1 MRNLSEDRRPAA
13 RPRRRRRG
21 FGLTWWGE
29 AWVTALEERARL
41 DPNRLPRGRSYARGG
56 TVGELTIG
64 PGEVRAAVQ
73 GRRVRPYQVRV
84 RVRVLDA
91 EEWNRVLDAI
101 AAQIGHAAA
110 LLDGE
115 LLPEVA
121 NDVRSAGTDLLPGP
135 GELQPRCSC
144 PDWADP
150 CKHAAAVCYLVAG
163 ALDADPFSLLL
174 LRGRQRDEVLA
185 ALRARRRSAEANMAP
200 ASRSQPAPDRGV
212 DAREAYQRSL
222 APLPAPPLPPQRPG
236 QPAVL
241 PVDPPP
247 DAGLRPEDLLA
258 LAADAA
264 ARAFQLA
271 TGSGDGGLSLDLEAD
286 LARRAAGL
294 LGTGRGIAALA
305 VSAGMPSRELLRW
318 AATWQQAGRGGLDA
332 LRTAWQPAAA
342 DLAEGRATLDQP
354 AGHGPVRAWR
364 NRLTRGRLQLRLG
377 SDGQWYRFVRSGS
390 DWVLDGPPAPEPGA
404 LVDVDPGTGGR
415 PRAPQGGCS
424 SRYDQEARRL
434 VTPPTGLRRDGGGVA
449 AGR

>member
-1 MRNLSEDRRPAA
+1 
-13 RPRRRRRG
+13 
-21 FGLTWWGE
+21 
-29 AWVTALEERARL
+29 
-41 DPNRLPRGRSYARGG
+41 
-56 TVGELTIG
+56 
-64 PGEVRAAVQ
+64 VQ

-84 RVRVLDA
+84 RVRGLEA
-91 EEWNRVLDAI
+91 EEWDRVLDAI

-121 NDVRSAGTDLLPGP
+121 DDVRGAGTDLLPGP

-174 LRGRQRDEVLA
+174 LRGRRRDEVLA
-185 ALRARRRSAEANMAP
+185 GLRARRRSAEAATAP
-200 ASRSQPAPDRGV
+200 PDRSQPATDPGV
-212 DAREAYQRSL
+212 DAREAYRRAP
-222 APLPAPPLPPQRPG
+222 APLPAPPLPPPRPG

-247 DAGLRPEDLLA
+247 GAGLRPEDLVT

-294 LGTGRGIAALA
+294 LETGRGLA
-305 VSAGMPSRELLRW
+305 ELATSAGMPLRELLRW
-318 AATWQQAGRGGLDA
+318 AVTWQQAGRGGLDA
-332 LRTAWQPAAA
+332 LRSAWQPAAT
-342 DLAEGRATLDQP
+342 DLAEGRVALDRL
-354 AGHGPVRAWR
+354 AGQGTVRAWR
-364 NRLTRGRLQLRLG
+364 NRLTRGGLQLRLG
-377 SDGQWYRFVRSGS
+377 GDGLWYRFARSGG
-390 DWVLDGPPAPEPGA
+390 DWVLAGPPSPEPDA
-404 LVDVDPGTGGR
+404 LVADA
-415 PRAPQGGCS
+415 PR
-424 SRYDQEARRL
+424 
-434 VTPPTGLRRDGGGVA
+434 
-449 AGR
+449 

>member
-1 MRNLSEDRRPAA
+1 MRNQPREDRRSAA
-13 RPRRRRRG
+13 GPRRRRRG

-29 AWVTALEERARL
+29 AWVTALEQRARL

-56 TVGELTIG
+56 TVGELAIG

-84 RVRVLDA
+84 RVRVLEA
-91 EEWNRVLDAI
+91 EEWDRVLDAI

-121 NDVRSAGTDLLPGP
+121 DDVRGAGTDLLPGP

-163 ALDADPFSLLL
+163 ALDADPFGLLL
-174 LRGRQRDEVLA
+174 LRGRRREEVLA
-185 ALRARRRSAEANMAP
+185 ALRARRSAGATAP
-200 ASRSQPAPDRGV
+200 PAGPSPPAADPGV
-212 DAREAYQRSL
+212 DAREAYRRLL

-247 DAGLRPEDLLA
+247 GAGLRPEELAA

-264 ARAFQLA
+264 ARALQLA

-294 LGTGRGIAALA
+294 LGTGRGLAELAAA
-305 VSAGMPSRELLRW
+305 AGMPSRELLGW
-318 AATWQQAGRGGLDA
+318 AVTWQRAGRGGLDA
-332 LRTAWQPAAA
+332 LRATWQPAAA
-342 DLAEGRATLDQP
+342 TDLVEGRAALDRL
-354 AGHGPVRAWR
+354 AGQDAVRAWR
-364 NRLTRGRLQLRLG
+364 NRLTCGGLQLRLG
-377 SDGQWYRFVRSGS
+377 GDGQWYRFVRSGS
-390 DWVLDGPPAPEPGA
+390 AWVLDGPAAPEPSA
-404 LVDVDPGTGGR
+404 LVDYHTTG
-415 PRAPQGGCS
+415 
-424 SRYDQEARRL
+424 
-434 VTPPTGLRRDGGGVA
+434 
-449 AGR
+449 

>member
-1 MRNLSEDRRPAA
+1 MRDLPQADRRPAGA
-13 RPRRRRRG
+13 RRRRRD

-29 AWVTALEERARL
+29 AWVTALEQRARL

-56 TVGELTIG
+56 TVGELTIA

-73 GRRVRPYQVRV
+73 GRRARPYQVRM
-84 RVRVLDA
+84 RVRVLEA
-91 EEWNRVLDAI
+91 EEWDRVLDAI

-121 NDVRSAGTDLLPGP
+121 DDVRSAGTDLLPGP

-174 LRGRQRDEVLA
+174 LRGRRRDEVLA
-185 ALRARRRSAEANMAP
+185 GLRARRRSAEVTMAAP
-200 ASRSQPAPDRGV
+200 DRSQPGTDPGV
-212 DAREAYQRSL
+212 DARQAYQRPL
-222 APLPAPPLPPQRPG
+222 APLPAPPLPPPRPG
-236 QPAVL
+236 QPSVL

-247 DAGLRPEDLLA
+247 GAGLRPEDLVA

-286 LARRAAGL
+286 LARRAAGQ
-294 LGTGRGIAALA
+294 LGTGRGLAALA
-305 VSAGMPSRELLRW
+305 ASAGMPSRELLRW
-318 AATWQQAGRGGLDA
+318 AVTWQHAGRGGLDA
-332 LRTAWQPAAA
+332 LRTTWRPAAT
-342 DLAEGRATLDQP
+342 DVAEGRAALDRL
-354 AGHGPVRAWR
+354 AGQGPVRAWR
-364 NRLTRGRLQLRLG
+364 NRLTRGGLQLRLG
-377 SDGQWYRFVRSGS
+377 RDGQWYRFVRSGS
-390 DWVLDGPPAPEPGA
+390 EWVLDGPPSPDPDA
-404 LVDVDPGTGGR
+404 LRSAD
-415 PRAPQGGCS
+415 
-424 SRYDQEARRL
+424 
-434 VTPPTGLRRDGGGVA
+434 
-449 AGR
+449 

>member
-1 MRNLSEDRRPAA
+1 MRSLPPVDRRPDGGT
-13 RPRRRRRG
+13 RRRRRG

-29 AWVTALEERARL
+29 AWVTALEQRARL

-56 TVGELTIG
+56 TVGELTIA

-84 RVRVLDA
+84 RIRVLEA
-91 EEWNRVLDAI
+91 EEWDRVLDAI

-121 NDVRSAGTDLLPGP
+121 DDVRSAGTDLLPGP

-174 LRGRQRDEVLA
+174 RGRRRDEVLA
-185 ALRARRRSAEANMAP
+185 GLRARRHSAEATVA
-200 ASRSQPAPDRGV
+200 APDRSRPAAEGV
-212 DAREAYQRSL
+212 DAGQAYQRPL
-222 APLPAPPLPPQRPG
+222 APPPAPPLPPQRPG
-236 QPAVL
+236 QPSVL

-247 DAGLRPEDLLA
+247 GAGLRSEDLVA

-294 LGTGRGIAALA
+294 LGTGRGLAELAA
-305 VSAGMPSRELLRW
+305 SANMPSRELLRW
-318 AATWQQAGRGGLDA
+318 AVTWQHAGRGGLDA
-332 LRTAWQPAAA
+332 LRTTWQPAAT
-342 DLAEGRATLDQP
+342 DLAEGRVALERL
-354 AGHGPVRAWR
+354 AGQGAVRAWR
-364 NRLTRGRLQLRLG
+364 NRLTRGGLQLRLG
-377 SDGQWYRFVRSGS
+377 GDGQWYRFVRSGG
-390 DWVLDGPPAPEPGA
+390 DWALDGSPSPEPDA
-404 LVDVDPGTGGR
+404 LLHHDTT
-415 PRAPQGGCS
+415 C
-424 SRYDQEARRL
+424 
-434 VTPPTGLRRDGGGVA
+434 
-449 AGR
+449 

>member
-1 MRNLSEDRRPAA
+1 VSSLPPLDRRPAA
-13 RPRRRRRG
+13 GARRRRPG

-29 AWVTALEERARL
+29 AWVTALEQRARL

-56 TVGELTIG
+56 TVGELTIA

-84 RVRVLDA
+84 RVRVLEA
-91 EEWNRVLDAI
+91 EEWDRVLDAI

-121 NDVRSAGTDLLPGP
+121 DDVRGAGTDLLPGP

-163 ALDADPFSLLL
+163 ALDTDPFSLLL
-174 LRGRQRDEVLA
+174 LRGRRRDEVLA
-185 ALRARRRSAEANMAP
+185 ALRARRRSAEAATVP
-200 ASRSQPAPDRGV
+200 PDQSPLAADPGV
-212 DAREAYQRSL
+212 DARQAYQRSL
-222 APLPAPPLPPQRPG
+222 APPPAPPLPPPRPG
-236 QPAVL
+236 QPSVL

-247 DAGLRPEDLLA
+247 GAGLRSEDLVA

-294 LGTGRGIAALA
+294 LGTGRGLAALA
-305 VSAGMPSRELLRW
+305 ASASLPSGELLRW
-318 AATWQQAGRGGLDA
+318 AVTWQHAGRGGLDA
-332 LRTAWQPAAA
+332 LRMTWQPAAT
-342 DLAEGRATLDQP
+342 DLAEGRAALERL
-354 AGHGPVRAWR
+354 AGQGAVRAWR
-364 NRLTRGRLQLRLG
+364 NRLTGGRLQLRLG
-377 SDGQWYRFVRSGS
+377 ANGRWYRFVRSGRE
-390 DWVLDGPPAPEPGA
+390 WVLDGPPSPDPDA
-404 LVDVDPGTGGR
+404 LVAD
-415 PRAPQGGCS
+415 A
-424 SRYDQEARRL
+424 SR
-434 VTPPTGLRRDGGGVA
+434 
-449 AGR
+449 

>member
-1 MRNLSEDRRPAA
+1 MRNQPREDRRSAA
-13 RPRRRRRG
+13 GPRRRRG
-21 FGLTWWGE
+21 FGLTWWGD
-29 AWVTALEERARL
+29 AWVTALEERAQL

-56 TVGELTIG
+56 TVGELAIG

-73 GRRVRPYQVRV
+73 GRRARPYQVRV

-91 EEWNRVLDAI
+91 GEWDRVLDAI

-115 LLPEVA
+115 LPPEVA
-121 NDVRSAGTDLLPGP
+121 DDVRGAGTDLLPGP

-174 LRGRQRDEVLA
+174 LRGRRREEVLA
-185 ALRARRRSAEANMAP
+185 ALRARRRSAGATAP
-200 ASRSQPAPDRGV
+200 PAGPSPPAADPGV
-212 DAREAYQRSL
+212 DAPEAYRRAL

-241 PVDPPP
+241 PVDPSPG
-247 DAGLRPEDLLA
+247 AGLRPEGLAA

-264 ARAFQLA
+264 ARGFQLA

-294 LGTGRGIAALA
+294 LGTGRGLAELAAA
-305 VSAGMPSRELLRW
+305 AGMPSRELLGW
-318 AATWQQAGRGGLDA
+318 AVTWQRAGRGGLDA
-332 LRTAWQPAAA
+332 LRTTWQPAAT
-342 DLAEGRATLDQP
+342 DLVEGRAALDRL
-354 AGHGPVRAWR
+354 AGQDAVRAWR
-364 NRLTRGRLQLRLG
+364 NRLTCGGLQLRLG
-377 SDGQWYRFVRSGS
+377 GDGQWYRFVRSGS
-390 DWVLDGPPAPEPGA
+390 AWTLDGPAAPEPSA
-404 LVDVDPGTGGR
+404 LVDYDTTG
-415 PRAPQGGCS
+415 
-424 SRYDQEARRL
+424 
-434 VTPPTGLRRDGGGVA
+434 
-449 AGR
+449 

>member
-1 MRNLSEDRRPAA
+1 MRNLPQADRRPAGA
-13 RPRRRRRG
+13 RRRRRD

-29 AWVTALEERARL
+29 AWVTALEQRARL

-56 TVGELTIG
+56 TVGELTIA
-64 PGEVRAAVQ
+64 PGEVRAEVQ
-73 GRRVRPYQVRV
+73 GRRARPYQVRM

-91 EEWNRVLDAI
+91 GEWDRVLDAI

-121 NDVRSAGTDLLPGP
+121 DDVRSAGTDLLPGP

-174 LRGRQRDEVLA
+174 LRGRRRDEVLA
-185 ALRARRRSAEANMAP
+185 GLRARRRSAEATTAAP
-200 ASRSQPAPDRGV
+200 DRSQPGTDAGV
-212 DAREAYQRSL
+212 DARQAYRRSP
-222 APLPAPPLPPQRPG
+222 APLPAPPLPPPRPG
-236 QPAVL
+236 QPSVL
-241 PVDPPP
+241 SVDPPP
-247 DAGLRPEDLLA
+247 AADLRPEEDLVA

-294 LGTGRGIAALA
+294 LGTGRGLAALA
-305 VSAGMPSRELLRW
+305 ASAGMPSRELLRW
-318 AATWQQAGRGGLDA
+318 AVTWQQAGLGGLDA
-332 LRTAWQPAAA
+332 LRTTWQPAAT
-342 DLAEGRATLDQP
+342 DVAEGRAALDRL
-354 AGHGPVRAWR
+354 AGQGAVRAWR
-364 NRLTRGRLQLRLG
+364 NRLTQGRLQLRLG
-377 SDGQWYRFVRSGS
+377 PNGLWYRLVRSGG
-390 DWVLDGPPAPEPGA
+390 DWVLDGPPSPEPDA
-404 LVDVDPGTGGR
+404 LLAKDA
-415 PRAPQGGCS
+415 PR
-424 SRYDQEARRL
+424 
-434 VTPPTGLRRDGGGVA
+434 
-449 AGR
+449 

>member
-1 MRNLSEDRRPAA
+1 VSSLPPMDRRPEGGT
-13 RPRRRRRG
+13 RRRRRG

-29 AWVTALEERARL
+29 AWVTALEQRARL

-56 TVGELTIG
+56 TVGELTIA

-84 RVRVLDA
+84 RVRVLEA
-91 EEWNRVLDAI
+91 EEWDRVLDAI

-121 NDVRSAGTDLLPGP
+121 DDVRSAGTDLLPGP

-174 LRGRQRDEVLA
+174 LRGRRREEVLA
-185 ALRARRRSAEANMAP
+185 ALRARRRSTEATMAP
-200 ASRSQPAPDRGV
+200 PDRSQPAIDPGI

-222 APLPAPPLPPQRPG
+222 APLPTPPLPPQRPG

-241 PVDPPP
+241 PVDPPL
-247 DAGLRPEDLLA
+247 DAGLRPEDLVA

-294 LGTGRGIAALA
+294 LGERRGIGALA
-305 VSAGMPSRELLRW
+305 ASAAMPSRELLRW
-318 AATWQQAGRGGLDA
+318 AVTWQQAGRGGLDA
-332 LRTAWQPAAA
+332 LRTTWQPAAA
-342 DLAEGRATLDQP
+342 DLAEGRVALDRP
-354 AGHGPVRAWR
+354 AGQGGVRAWR
-364 NRLTRGRLQLRLG
+364 NRLTRGSLQLRLG
-377 SDGQWYRFVRSGS
+377 GDGLWYRFVRSGS
-390 DWVLDGPPAPEPGA
+390 DWVLDGPAASEPGE
-404 LVDVDPGTGGR
+404 L
-415 PRAPQGGCS
+415 
-424 SRYDQEARRL
+424 
-434 VTPPTGLRRDGGGVA
+434 A

>member
-1 MRNLSEDRRPAA
+1 MSSLPPLDRRSAA
-13 RPRRRRRG
+13 GPRRRRG

-29 AWVTALEERARL
+29 AWVTALEQRARL

-56 TVGELTIG
+56 TVGELAIG

-91 EEWNRVLDAI
+91 AEWDRVLDAI

-121 NDVRSAGTDLLPGP
+121 DDVRGAGTDLLPGP

-174 LRGRQRDEVLA
+174 LRGRRRDEVLA
-185 ALRARRRSAEANMAP
+185 ALRAHRRSAEAATVP
-200 ASRSQPAPDRGV
+200 PDQSPLAADPGV
-212 DAREAYQRSL
+212 DARQAYQRSL
-222 APLPAPPLPPQRPG
+222 APPPAPPLPPPRPG
-236 QPAVL
+236 QPSVL

-247 DAGLRPEDLLA
+247 GAGLRSEDLVA

-294 LGTGRGIAALA
+294 LGTGRGLAALA
-305 VSAGMPSRELLRW
+305 ASASLPSGELLRW
-318 AATWQQAGRGGLDA
+318 AVTWQHAGRGGLDA
-332 LRTAWQPAAA
+332 LRMTWQPAAT
-342 DLAEGRATLDQP
+342 DLAEGRAALERL
-354 AGHGPVRAWR
+354 AGQGAVRAWR
-364 NRLTRGRLQLRLG
+364 NRLTGGRLQLRLG
-377 SDGQWYRFVRSGS
+377 ANGRWYRFVRSGGA
-390 DWVLDGPPAPEPGA
+390 WVLDGPPSPDPDA
-404 LVDVDPGTGGR
+404 LVAD
-415 PRAPQGGCS
+415 A
-424 SRYDQEARRL
+424 SR
-434 VTPPTGLRRDGGGVA
+434 
-449 AGR
+449 

>member
-1 MRNLSEDRRPAA
+1 VRDRPQEDRRPAA
-13 RPRRRRRG
+13 GPRRRRRG
-21 FGLTWWGE
+21 FGLTWWGT
-29 AWVTALEERARL
+29 AWATALEQRARL

-56 TVGELTIG
+56 TVGELAIG
-64 PGEVRAAVQ
+64 PGEVRALVQ

-84 RVRVLDA
+84 RVRVLEA
-91 EEWNRVLDAI
+91 EEWDRVLDAI

-110 LLDGE
+110 LLEGE

-121 NDVRSAGTDLLPGP
+121 NDVRGAGTDLLPGP

-174 LRGRQRDEVLA
+174 LRGRRRDEVLA
-185 ALRARRRSAEANMAP
+185 ALRARRRSAEVTMAH
-200 ASRSQPAPDRGV
+200 PDRSEPAADPGV

-222 APLPAPPLPPQRPG
+222 ASLPAPPLPPQRPG

-247 DAGLRPEDLLA
+247 EAGLRPEDLVA

-294 LGTGRGIAALA
+294 LRERRGIGALA
-305 VSAGMPSRELLRW
+305 ASAGMPSRELLRW
-318 AATWQQAGRGGLDA
+318 AVTWQQAGRGGLEA
-332 LRTAWQPAAA
+332 LRTTWQPAAT
-342 DLAEGRATLDQP
+342 DVAEGRAVLDQL
-354 AGHGPVRAWR
+354 AGPGQGAVRVWR
-364 NRLTRGRLQLRLG
+364 NRLTRGGLQLRLG
-377 SDGQWYRFVRSGS
+377 GDGQWYRFVRSGS
-390 DWVLDGPPAPEPGA
+390 DWVLDGPPSPEPDTL
-404 LVDVDPGTGGR
+404 LVQD
-415 PRAPQGGCS
+415 A
-424 SRYDQEARRL
+424 SR
-434 VTPPTGLRRDGGGVA
+434 
-449 AGR
+449 

>member
-1 MRNLSEDRRPAA
+1 MRSLPPADRRPAA
-13 RPRRRRRG
+13 GARRRRRG

-29 AWVTALEERARL
+29 AWVTALEQRARL

-56 TVGELTIG
+56 TVGELTIT

-84 RVRVLDA
+84 RVRVLEAA
-91 EEWNRVLDAI
+91 EWDRVLDAI

-121 NDVRSAGTDLLPGP
+121 DDVRSAGTDLLPGP

-174 LRGRQRDEVLA
+174 LRGRRRDEVLA
-185 ALRARRRSAEANMAP
+185 ALRARRRSAEAATVP
-200 ASRSQPAPDRGV
+200 PDQSPLAADPGV
-212 DAREAYQRSL
+212 DARQAYQRSL
-222 APLPAPPLPPQRPG
+222 APPPAPPLPPPRPG
-236 QPAVL
+236 QPSVL

-247 DAGLRPEDLLA
+247 GAGLRSEDLVA

-294 LGTGRGIAALA
+294 LGTGRGLAALA
-305 VSAGMPSRELLRW
+305 ASASLPSGELLRW
-318 AATWQQAGRGGLDA
+318 AVTWQHAGRGGLDA
-332 LRTAWQPAAA
+332 LRMTWQPAAT
-342 DLAEGRATLDQP
+342 DVAEGRAALERL
-354 AGHGPVRAWR
+354 AGQDAVRAWR
-364 NRLTRGRLQLRLG
+364 NRLTGGRLQLRLG
-377 SDGQWYRFVRSGS
+377 ANGRWYRFVRSGGA
-390 DWVLDGPPAPEPGA
+390 WVLDGPPSPDPDA
-404 LVDVDPGTGGR
+404 LVAD
-415 PRAPQGGCS
+415 A
-424 SRYDQEARRL
+424 SR
-434 VTPPTGLRRDGGGVA
+434 
-449 AGR
+449 

>member
-1 MRNLSEDRRPAA
+1 MRSRPQADRRPAA
-13 RPRRRRRG
+13 GPRRRRRG

-29 AWVTALEERARL
+29 AWVTALEQRARL
-41 DPNRLPRGRSYARGG
+41 DPNRLPRGRGYARGG
-56 TVGELTIG
+56 TVGELTVA

-84 RVRVLDA
+84 RVRMLEAA
-91 EEWNRVLDAI
+91 EWDRVLDAI

-121 NDVRSAGTDLLPGP
+121 DDVRSAGTDLLPGP

-174 LRGRQRDEVLA
+174 LRGRRRDEVLA
-185 ALRARRRSAEANMAP
+185 GLRARRRSAEVTMTSPTRSEP
-200 ASRSQPAPDRGV
+200 ATDPGV
-212 DAREAYQRSL
+212 DARQAYQRSP
-222 APLPAPPLPPQRPG
+222 ATPPPAPPLPPQRPG

-247 DAGLRPEDLLA
+247 GAGPRSDDLVA

-294 LGTGRGIAALA
+294 LGTGRGLAALA
-305 VSAGMPSRELLRW
+305 AAAGMPARELLRW
-318 AATWQQAGRGGLDA
+318 AVTWQHAGHGGLDV
-332 LRTAWQPAAA
+332 LRTTWQPAAG
-342 DLAEGRATLDQP
+342 DLAEGRAALDRL
-354 AGHGPVRAWR
+354 AGQGAVRAWR
-364 NRLTRGRLQLRLG
+364 NRLTRGGLQLRLG
-377 SDGQWYRFVRSGS
+377 GDGQWYRFVRSGGE
-390 DWVLDGPPAPEPGA
+390 WVLDGPPSLDPDGL
-404 LVDVDPGTGGR
+404 LVEDAAVDP
-415 PRAPQGGCS
+415 
-424 SRYDQEARRL
+424 
-434 VTPPTGLRRDGGGVA
+434 
-449 AGR
+449 

>member
-1 MRNLSEDRRPAA
+1 MSSLPPLDRRPAA
-13 RPRRRRRG
+13 GTRRRRPG

-29 AWVTALEERARL
+29 AWVTALEQRARL

-56 TVGELTIG
+56 TVGELTIA
-64 PGEVRAAVQ
+64 PGEVAAAVQ
-73 GRRVRPYQVRV
+73 GRRARPYQVRM

-91 EEWNRVLDAI
+91 GEWDRVLDAI

-121 NDVRSAGTDLLPGP
+121 DDVRRAGTDLLPGP

-174 LRGRQRDEVLA
+174 LRGRRRDEVLA
-185 ALRARRRSAEANMAP
+185 ALRARRRSAEAATVP
-200 ASRSQPAPDRGV
+200 PDQSPLAADPGV
-212 DAREAYQRSL
+212 DARQAYQRSL
-222 APLPAPPLPPQRPG
+222 APPPAPPLPPPRPG
-236 QPAVL
+236 QPSVL

-247 DAGLRPEDLLA
+247 GAGLRPEDLVA

-294 LGTGRGIAALA
+294 LGTGPGLAALA
-305 VSAGMPSRELLRW
+305 ASAGMPSGELLRW
-318 AATWQQAGRGGLDA
+318 AAAWQHAGRGGLDA
-332 LRTAWQPAAA
+332 LRMTWQPPAT
-342 DLAEGRATLDQP
+342 DLAEGRAALDRL
-354 AGHGPVRAWR
+354 AGQGPVHAWR
-364 NRLTRGRLQLRLG
+364 NRLTRGGLQLRLAR
-377 SDGQWYRFVRSGS
+377 DGQWYRFVRSGS
-390 DWVLDGPPAPEPGA
+390 AWVLDGPPAPEPSA
-404 LVDVDPGTGGR
+404 LVDYDTTG
-415 PRAPQGGCS
+415 
-424 SRYDQEARRL
+424 
-434 VTPPTGLRRDGGGVA
+434 
-449 AGR
+449 

>member
-1 MRNLSEDRRPAA
+1 MRNQPREDRRSAA
-13 RPRRRRRG
+13 GPRRRRG

-29 AWVTALEERARL
+29 AWVTALEQRARL

-56 TVGELTIG
+56 TVGELAIG

-91 EEWNRVLDAI
+91 AEWDRVLDAI
-101 AAQIGHAAA
+101 ATQIGHAAA

-121 NDVRSAGTDLLPGP
+121 DDVRGAGTDLLPGP

-174 LRGRQRDEVLA
+174 LRGRRREEVLA
-185 ALRARRRSAEANMAP
+185 ALRARRGSAGATAP
-200 ASRSQPAPDRGV
+200 PAGPSPPAADPGV
-212 DAREAYQRSL
+212 NAREAYRRAL

-241 PVDPPP
+241 PVDPSPG
-247 DAGLRPEDLLA
+247 AGLRPEDLAA

-294 LGTGRGIAALA
+294 LGTGRGLAELAA
-305 VSAGMPSRELLRW
+305 SAGMPSRELLGW
-318 AATWQQAGRGGLDA
+318 AVTWQRAGRGGLDA
-332 LRTAWQPAAA
+332 LRTTWQPAAT
-342 DLAEGRATLDQP
+342 DLVEGRAALDRLDGQD
-354 AGHGPVRAWR
+354 AVRAWR
-364 NRLTRGRLQLRLG
+364 NRLTCGGLQLRLG
-377 SDGQWYRFVRSGS
+377 GDGQWYRFVRSGS
-390 DWVLDGPPAPEPGA
+390 AWTLDGPAAPEPSA
-404 LVDVDPGTGGR
+404 LVDYDTTG
-415 PRAPQGGCS
+415 
-424 SRYDQEARRL
+424 
-434 VTPPTGLRRDGGGVA
+434 
-449 AGR
+449 

>member
-1 MRNLSEDRRPAA
+1 MTSMPREDRRRAA
-13 RPRRRRRG
+13 GPRRRRRG

-29 AWVTALEERARL
+29 AWVTALEQRARL

-56 TVGELTIG
+56 TVGELAIG

-91 EEWNRVLDAI
+91 AEWDRVLDAI
-101 AAQIGHAAA
+101 ATQIGHAAA

-121 NDVRSAGTDLLPGP
+121 DDVRGAGTDLLPGP

-174 LRGRQRDEVLA
+174 LRGRRREEVLA
-185 ALRARRRSAEANMAP
+185 ALRARRGSAGATAP
-200 ASRSQPAPDRGV
+200 PAGPSPPAADPGV
-212 DAREAYQRSL
+212 NAREAYRRAL

-241 PVDPPP
+241 PVDPSPG
-247 DAGLRPEDLLA
+247 AGLRPEDLAA

-294 LGTGRGIAALA
+294 LGTGRGLAELAA
-305 VSAGMPSRELLRW
+305 SAGMPSRELLGW
-318 AATWQQAGRGGLDA
+318 AVTWQRAGRGGLDA
-332 LRTAWQPAAA
+332 LRTTWQPAAT
-342 DLAEGRATLDQP
+342 DLVEGRAALDRLDGQD
-354 AGHGPVRAWR
+354 AVRAWR
-364 NRLTRGRLQLRLG
+364 NRLTCGGLQLRLG
-377 SDGQWYRFVRSGS
+377 GDGQWYRFVRSGS
-390 DWVLDGPPAPEPGA
+390 AWTLDGPAAPEPSA
-404 LVDVDPGTGGR
+404 LLDYDTTG
-415 PRAPQGGCS
+415 
-424 SRYDQEARRL
+424 
-434 VTPPTGLRRDGGGVA
+434 
-449 AGR
+449 

>member
-1 MRNLSEDRRPAA
+1 MRSLPPADRRPAA
-13 RPRRRRRG
+13 GARRRRRG

-29 AWVTALEERARL
+29 AWVTALEQRARL
-41 DPNRLPRGRSYARGG
+41 DPNRLPRGRGYARGG
-56 TVGELTIG
+56 TVGELTIA

-84 RVRVLDA
+84 RVRVLEAA
-91 EEWNRVLDAI
+91 EWDRVLDAI

-121 NDVRSAGTDLLPGP
+121 DDVRSTGTDLLPGP

-174 LRGRQRDEVLA
+174 LRGRRRDEVLA
-185 ALRARRRSAEANMAP
+185 GLRARRRSADATMASP
-200 ASRSQPAPDRGV
+200 DRSQPAADPGV
-212 DAREAYQRSL
+212 DARQAYQRSL

-247 DAGLRPEDLLA
+247 GAGLRPEDLVA

-294 LGTGRGIAALA
+294 LGTGRGLAALA
-305 VSAGMPSRELLRW
+305 ASAGMPARELLRW
-318 AATWQQAGRGGLDA
+318 GVTWQQAGRGGLDA
-332 LRTAWQPAAA
+332 LRTTWQPPATEV
-342 DLAEGRATLDQP
+342 AEGRAALDRL
-354 AGHGPVRAWR
+354 AGQDAVRAWR
-364 NRLTRGRLQLRLG
+364 NRLSCGGLQLRLG
-377 SDGQWYRFVRSGS
+377 GDGQWYRFVRSGS
-390 DWVLDGPPAPEPGA
+390 DWVLDGPAAPEPSA
-404 LVDVDPGTGGR
+404 LVDYDTTG
-415 PRAPQGGCS
+415 
-424 SRYDQEARRL
+424 
-434 VTPPTGLRRDGGGVA
+434 
-449 AGR
+449 

>member
-1 MRNLSEDRRPAA
+1 MSSLPPLDRRPAA
-13 RPRRRRRG
+13 GPRRRGG
-21 FGLTWWGE
+21 FGLTWWGQ
-29 AWVTALEERARL
+29 AWVTALEQRARL

-91 EEWNRVLDAI
+91 GEWDRVLDAI

-121 NDVRSAGTDLLPGP
+121 DDVRSAGTDLLPGP

-174 LRGRQRDEVLA
+174 LRGRRREEVLA
-185 ALRARRRSAEANMAP
+185 GLRARRRSTRATMVP
-200 ASRSQPAPDRGV
+200 PDQSPLAADPGV
-212 DAREAYQRSL
+212 DARQAYRRPL
-222 APLPAPPLPPQRPG
+222 APPPAPPLPPQRPG

-247 DAGLRPEDLLA
+247 GAGLRPEDLLA

-264 ARAFQLA
+264 ERAFQLA

-294 LGTGRGIAALA
+294 LGTGRGLAALA
-305 VSAGMPSRELLRW
+305 ASAGMPSRELLRW
-318 AATWQQAGRGGLDA
+318 AAAWQQAGRGGLDA
-332 LRTAWQPAAA
+332 LRTTWQPPAT
-342 DLAEGRATLDQP
+342 DLAEGRAALERL
-354 AGHGPVRAWR
+354 AGQDAVRAWR
-364 NRLTRGRLQLRLG
+364 NRLTCGRLQLRLG

-390 DWVLDGPPAPEPGA
+390 AWVLDGPPSLEPDALLAKDAP
-404 LVDVDPGTGGR
+404 R
-415 PRAPQGGCS
+415 
-424 SRYDQEARRL
+424 
-434 VTPPTGLRRDGGGVA
+434 
-449 AGR
+449 

>member
-1 MRNLSEDRRPAA
+1 MRNLPREDRRSAA
-13 RPRRRRRG
+13 GARRRRRG

-29 AWVTALEERARL
+29 AWVTALEQRARL
-41 DPNRLPRGRSYARGG
+41 DPNRLPRGRGYARGG
-56 TVGELTIG
+56 TVGELAIG

-91 EEWNRVLDAI
+91 GEWDRVLDAI
-101 AAQIGHAAA
+101 AAQVGHAAA

-121 NDVRSAGTDLLPGP
+121 DDVRGAGTDLLPGP

-174 LRGRQRDEVLA
+174 LRGRRREEVLA
-185 ALRARRRSAEANMAP
+185 ALRARRGSAGATAP
-200 ASRSQPAPDRGV
+200 PAGPFQPAADPGV
-212 DAREAYQRSL
+212 DAREAYRRAL
-222 APLPAPPLPPQRPG
+222 ASLPAPPLPPQRPG

-241 PVDPPP
+241 PVDPSPG
-247 DAGLRPEDLLA
+247 AGLRPEDLVA

-294 LGTGRGIAALA
+294 LGTGRGLAELAA
-305 VSAGMPSRELLRW
+305 SAGMPSRELLGW
-318 AATWQQAGRGGLDA
+318 AVTWQRAGRGGLDA
-332 LRTAWQPAAA
+332 LRTTWQPAAT
-342 DLAEGRATLDQP
+342 DLVEGRAALDRP
-354 AGHGPVRAWR
+354 AGQDAVRAWR
-364 NRLTRGRLQLRLG
+364 NRLTCGGLQLRLG
-377 SDGQWYRFVRSGS
+377 GDGQWYRFVRSGS
-390 DWVLDGPPAPEPGA
+390 AWTLDGPAAPEPSA
-404 LVDVDPGTGGR
+404 LVDYDTTG
-415 PRAPQGGCS
+415 
-424 SRYDQEARRL
+424 
-434 VTPPTGLRRDGGGVA
+434 
-449 AGR
+449 

>member
-1 MRNLSEDRRPAA
+1 MRSLPPVDRRAA
-13 RPRRRRRG
+13 GGARRRRRG

-29 AWVTALEERARL
+29 AWVTALEQRARL

-56 TVGELTIG
+56 TVGELTIA

-84 RVRVLDA
+84 RVRVLEA
-91 EEWNRVLDAI
+91 EEWDRVLDAI
-101 AAQIGHAAA
+101 GVQIGHAAA

-121 NDVRSAGTDLLPGP
+121 DDVRSAGTDLLPGP

-144 PDWADP
+144 PDRADP

-174 LRGRQRDEVLA
+174 LRGRRRDEVLA
-185 ALRARRRSAEANMAP
+185 GLRARRRSAEAATVPPDQSPP
-200 ASRSQPAPDRGV
+200 AADAGV
-212 DAREAYQRSL
+212 DAREAYQRSP
-222 APLPAPPLPPQRPG
+222 APLPAPPLPPPRPG

-241 PVDPPP
+241 PVDPP
-247 DAGLRPEDLLA
+247 AGVGLRSEDLVA

-294 LGTGRGIAALA
+294 LGTGRGLA
-305 VSAGMPSRELLRW
+305 VLAASANMPSRELLRW
-318 AATWQQAGRGGLDA
+318 AAAWQQAGHGGLDA
-332 LRTAWQPAAA
+332 LRTTWQPTAT
-342 DLAEGRATLDQP
+342 DLAEGRATLDRL
-354 AGHGPVRAWR
+354 AGQGTVRAWR

-377 SDGQWYRFVRSGS
+377 ANGLWYRFVRSGGE
-390 DWVLDGPPAPEPGA
+390 WVLDGPPSLEPDALLVKDAP
-404 LVDVDPGTGGR
+404 R
-415 PRAPQGGCS
+415 
-424 SRYDQEARRL
+424 
-434 VTPPTGLRRDGGGVA
+434 
-449 AGR
+449 

>member
-1 MRNLSEDRRPAA
+1 
-13 RPRRRRRG
+13 
-21 FGLTWWGE
+21 
-29 AWVTALEERARL
+29 VTALEERARL

-73 GRRVRPYQVRV
+73 GRRARPYQVRL
-84 RVRVLDA
+84 RVRVLDPD
-91 EEWNRVLDAI
+91 EWDRVLDAI

-121 NDVRSAGTDLLPGP
+121 DDVRSAGTDLLPGP

-174 LRGRQRDEVLA
+174 LRGRRRDEVLA
-185 ALRARRRSAEANMAP
+185 GLRGRRRSAQATTAP
-200 ASRSQPAPDRGV
+200 AGRSLPATDPGV
-212 DAREAYQRSL
+212 DAREAYQRTL

-247 DAGLRPEDLLA
+247 GAGLRPNDLVT

-264 ARAFQLA
+264 TRAFQLA
-271 TGSGDGGLSLDLEAD
+271 TGSGDGGLSLDIEAD

-294 LGTGRGIAALA
+294 LGEGRGIAALA
-305 VSAGMPSRELLRW
+305 ASAGMPPRLLLRW
-318 AATWQQAGRGGLDA
+318 AVTWQQAGRGGLDA
-332 LRTAWQPAAA
+332 LRTSWQPAAT
-342 DLAEGRATLDQP
+342 DLAEGRAALDRPSGQG
-354 AGHGPVRAWR
+354 ALRAWR
-364 NRLTRGRLQLRLG
+364 NRLTRGQLQLRLG

-390 DWVLDGPPAPEPGA
+390 DWVLDGEPAPEPGA
-404 LVDVDPGTGGR
+404 LVDPDTGGQ
-415 PRAPQGGCS
+415 PRAP
-424 SRYDQEARRL
+424 R
-434 VTPPTGLRRDGGGVA
+434 
-449 AGR
+449 

>member
-1 MRNLSEDRRPAA
+1 MRSLPPADRRPAA
-13 RPRRRRRG
+13 GARRRRRG

-29 AWVTALEERARL
+29 AWVTALEQRARL
-41 DPNRLPRGRSYARGG
+41 DPNRLPRGRGYARGG
-56 TVGELTIG
+56 TVGELTIA

-84 RVRVLDA
+84 RVRVLEAA
-91 EEWNRVLDAI
+91 EWDRVLDAI

-121 NDVRSAGTDLLPGP
+121 DDVRSAGTDLLPGP

-174 LRGRQRDEVLA
+174 LRGRRRDEVLA
-185 ALRARRRSAEANMAP
+185 ALRARRRSAEAATVP
-200 ASRSQPAPDRGV
+200 PDQSPLAADPGV
-212 DAREAYQRSL
+212 DARQAYQRSL
-222 APLPAPPLPPQRPG
+222 APPPAPPLPPPRPG
-236 QPAVL
+236 QPSVL

-247 DAGLRPEDLLA
+247 GAGLRSEDLVA
-258 LAADAA
+258 LAADAT

-294 LGTGRGIAALA
+294 LGTGRGLAALA
-305 VSAGMPSRELLRW
+305 ASASLPSGELLRW
-318 AATWQQAGRGGLDA
+318 AVTWQHAGRGGLDA
-332 LRTAWQPAAA
+332 LRMTWQPAAT
-342 DLAEGRATLDQP
+342 DLAEGRAALERL
-354 AGHGPVRAWR
+354 AGQGAVRAWR
-364 NRLTRGRLQLRLG
+364 NRLTGGRLQLRLG
-377 SDGQWYRFVRSGS
+377 ANGRWYRFVRSGGE
-390 DWVLDGPPAPEPGA
+390 WVLDGPPSPDPDA
-404 LVDVDPGTGGR
+404 LVAD
-415 PRAPQGGCS
+415 A
-424 SRYDQEARRL
+424 SR
-434 VTPPTGLRRDGGGVA
+434 
-449 AGR
+449 

>member
-1 MRNLSEDRRPAA
+1 M
-13 RPRRRRRG
+13 
-21 FGLTWWGE
+21 
-29 AWVTALEERARL
+29 TALEERARL

-56 TVGELTIG
+56 TVGELAIG

-84 RVRVLDA
+84 RVRVLEA
-91 EEWNRVLDAI
+91 TEWDRVLDAI
-101 AAQIGHAAA
+101 AAQVGHAAA

-121 NDVRSAGTDLLPGP
+121 DDVRSAGTDLLPGP

-174 LRGRQRDEVLA
+174 LRGRRRDEVLA
-185 ALRARRRSAEANMAP
+185 ALRARRRSAKVTMAH
-200 ASRSQPAPDRGV
+200 PDRSGPAVDPGV

-222 APLPAPPLPPQRPG
+222 ASLPAPPLPPQRPG

-247 DAGLRPEDLLA
+247 GAGLRPEDLVA

-294 LGTGRGIAALA
+294 LGERRGIGALA
-305 VSAGMPSRELLRW
+305 ASAAMPSRELLRW
-318 AATWQQAGRGGLDA
+318 AVTWQQAGRGGLDA
-332 LRTAWQPAAA
+332 LRTTWQPAAT
-342 DLAEGRATLDQP
+342 DLAEGRVALDRP
-354 AGHGPVRAWR
+354 AGQGGVRAWR
-364 NRLTRGRLQLRLG
+364 NRLTCGRLQLRLG
-377 SDGQWYRFVRSGS
+377 GDGQWYRFVRSGS
-390 DWVLDGPPAPEPGA
+390 EWVLDGPPSPEPGA
-404 LVDVDPGTGGR
+404 LVD
-415 PRAPQGGCS
+415 
-424 SRYDQEARRL
+424 YD
-434 VTPPTGLRRDGGGVA
+434 TTH
-449 AGR
+449 